1 MFKRKLF
8 VLGVFALAVV
18 TIVGSGFSAWTFS
31 KERRFDVNTGV
42 NITEAV
48 AFGTLYT
55 EDAWRLTLDQSG
67 ITLDKAKAAVNV
79 TDSKLVTNDNFLT
92 SNTLSA
98 DWYITKAELKE
109 ACPEAFTAD
118 GTLNIANANLKFNLN
133 LYLSDPASGNGLYDY
148 VKVNS
153 AFTEKANVADSETG
167 SAHQHPNTKA
177 YQITL
182 SATNFTVTQPS
193 VDKTINITSANNVF
207 YKAGDYYKITIS
219 YTLPNDLFTY
229 NTTNKPTTFEQYRTM
244 VANLSGVPATGTN
257 AGTAVTEVASVQ
269 AGINYYMPAN
279 TNHIVFEFQV
289 INTNT

>member
-1 MFKRKLF
+1 MFKRRLF

-42 NITEAV
+42 NITESV

-98 DWYITKAELKE
+98 DWYITKAEFKE
-109 ACPEAFTAD
+109 ACPEAFDAND
-118 GTLNIANANLKFNLN
+118 TLIIANANLKFNLN

-177 YQITL
+177 YQTTL

-193 VDKTINITSANNVF
+193 TDKTINITSANNVF

-257 AGTAVTEVASVQ
+257 AGTAVTEAASVQ

-289 INTNT
+289 INNNS